1 MVARSTRLHLVLLV
15 LFTLSLAACGGG
27 GGSSSST
34 PTTASSSILGGGAV
48 KGPLANAILIVYAF
62 DPTQPSPDSRARL
75 SRPRLPL
82 VLTL

>member
-15 LFTLSLAACGGG
+15 LFTLSLAACGG